1 VVMQGFALASL
12 MIAEQEIG
20 RTSMRAPV
28 TYTTLTYEVAERI
41 GVVTFT
47 LPERLNGISEERLSD
62 LEDVLTRVEGDKDV
76 RALIITGIGKAF
88 CVGLDLD
95 LLDKAFDDIPYFLTV
110 VRRLSK
116 IVTRIEALEI
126 PTIAA
131 INGFARA
138 GGFEMTLG
146 CDFCIIADEAK
157 IGDVHTDAG
166 VVPAFVSLRLRRR
179 VGDQRAKDILWT
191 ARWYKGPEAVEIGLA
206 LKSVPLDRL
215 LEESRN
221 YAKSIIDKPRA
232 AIAALKRI
240 YIEGAQMS
248 VAEGTE
254 LELAAFAQYMGNEP
268 YGREGYRAFR
278 EGREPVWRNQA

>member
-1 VVMQGFALASL
+1 MAFSSL
-12 MIAEQEIG
+12 
-20 RTSMRAPV
+20 TF
-28 TYTTLTYEVAERI
+28 EVSDRI
-41 GVVTFT
+41 GVITFT
-47 LPERLNGISEERLSD
+47 TPERLNGISEERLAD
-62 LEDVLTRVEGDKDV
+62 LEAVLDAVERDESI
-76 RALIITGIGKAF
+76 RALIITGTGKAF

-95 LLDKAFDDIPYFLTV
+95 LLDRAFDDIAYFMAT
-110 VRRLSK
+110 VRRLST

-146 CDFCIIADEAK
+146 CDFCIIADEAR

-191 ARWYKGPEAVEIGLA
+191 ARWYTGAEAVEIGLA
-206 LKSVPLDRL
+206 LKSVPLASL
-215 LEESRN
+215 LDESRA
-221 YAKSIIDKPRA
+221 YALSIIDKPRA
-232 AIAALKRI
+232 AIAALKRV
-240 YIEGAQMS
+240 YIQGADMS
-248 VAEGTE
+248 VAQGTE
-254 LELAAFAQYMGNEP
+254 LELANFADYMSTQP

-278 EGREPVWRNQA
+278 EKREPDWRGVA

>member
-1 VVMQGFALASL
+1 MSY
-12 MIAEQEIG
+12 
-20 RTSMRAPV
+20 S
-28 TYTTLTYEVAERI
+28 TLSFDVADRI
-41 GVVTFT
+41 GVMTFT
-47 LPERLNGISEERLSD
+47 LPERLNAISEARLD
-62 LEDVLTRVEGDKDV
+62 DIEAVLDSVETDPAL
-76 RALIITGIGKAF
+76 RALIITGTGKAF

-95 LLDKAFDDIPYFLTV
+95 LLDRAFDDIAFFTAT
-110 VRRLSK
+110 VRRLSR

-131 INGFARA
+131 INGLTRA

-146 CDFCIIADEAK
+146 CDFCIIANEAK

-179 VGDQRAKDILWT
+179 VGDQIAKDILWT
-191 ARWYKGPEAVEIGLA
+191 ARWYEGPEAVAIGLA
-206 LKSVPLDRL
+206 LKSVPLADL
-215 LEESRN
+215 VEEARA
-221 YAKSIIDKPRA
+221 YARSIIDKPRA

-254 LELAAFAQYMGNEP
+254 MELQRFADYMGSEP

-278 EGREPVWRNQA
+278 ERREPNWRNRA

>member
-1 VVMQGFALASL
+1 M
-12 MIAEQEIG
+12 
-20 RTSMRAPV
+20 P
-28 TYTTLTYEVAERI
+28 YTTLSYEVADRI
-41 GVVTFT
+41 GVMTFT
-47 LPERLNGISEERLSD
+47 MPERLNGISEERLDDIEHVLDEAEADPD
-62 LEDVLTRVEGDKDV
+62 L
-76 RALIITGIGKAF
+76 RALIITGSGKAF
-88 CVGLDLD
+88 CVGLDLG
-95 LLDKAFDDIPYFLTV
+95 LLDRAFDDIPYFETV
-110 VRRLSK
+110 VRRLSR
-116 IVTRIEALEI
+116 IVLRIEALEI

-191 ARWYKGPEAVEIGLA
+191 ARWYTGPEAVDIGLA
-206 LKSVPLDRL
+206 LKSVPLARL
-215 LEESRN
+215 LDEAKA
-221 YAKSIIDKPRA
+221 YARSITDKPRA

-240 YIEGAQMS
+240 YIEGAQMG
-248 VAEGTE
+248 VAEGTALE
-254 LELAAFAQYMGNEP
+254 LERFVNYMSTQP

-278 EGREPVWRNQA
+278 EKREPAWRNRA

>member
-1 VVMQGFALASL
+1 MAYS
-12 MIAEQEIG
+12 
-20 RTSMRAPV
+20 
-28 TYTTLTYEVAERI
+28 TLTYEIADRI
-41 GVVTFT
+41 GVMTFT
-47 LPERLNGISEERLSD
+47 QPERLNAISEARLDEIER
-62 LEDVLTRVEGDKDV
+62 VLDNVETDPDV
-76 RALIITGIGKAF
+76 RALIITGTGKSF

-95 LLDKAFDDIPYFLTV
+95 LLDRAFDDIPYFETV
-110 VRRLSK
+110 VRRLSR
-116 IVTRIEALEI
+116 IVGRIEALEI

-146 CDFCIIADEAK
+146 CDFCIIGDQAK

-191 ARWYKGPEAVEIGLA
+191 ARWYTGPEAVEVGLA
-206 LKSVPLDRL
+206 LKCVPSATLLDETRA
-215 LEESRN
+215 
-221 YAKSIIDKPRA
+221 YALSIIDKPKA

-254 LELAAFAQYMGNEP
+254 LELASFVDYMTNQP

-278 EGREPVWRNQA
+278 EKREPTWRGRA